1 MGHRRGDRLPDFKAK
16 VALVAVKSD
25 RAPDEAAQ
33 QFDAHSNPMAQ
44 RKCQRVESAAQSFDG
59 GKSMQTH
66 LATLHAKTGK
76 LSLI

>member
-44 RKCQRVESAAQSFDG
+44 EKSGGAYCAAQTENAAQAID
-59 GKSMQTH
+59 
-66 LATLHAKTGK
+66 
-76 LSLI
+76 